1 MRRVT
6 RKSGTPDAGSRL
18 LSSLGLAAR
27 AGQLR
32 VGFDA
37 VNRSIRGGQAA
48 AVVVAGDAPRSVLKK
63 LEGLLA
69 SRPVP
74 YRVVLDGDRLGAAVG
89 RERVVALVITEKSLG
104 QRVMD
109 LAEEVEG

>member
-1 MRRVT
+1 MT
-6 RKSGTPDAGSRL
+6 RKSRTPDSGSRL

-37 VNRSIRGGQAA
+37 VSRSIRSGQAV
-48 AVVVAGDAPRSVLKK
+48 AVVVACDAPRSVRER
-63 LEGLLA
+63 LERLLA
-69 SRPVP
+69 SQPVP
-74 YRVVLDGDRLGAAVG
+74 HRLVLDGDRLGAAVG
-89 RERVVALVITEKSLG
+89 RERVVALAITERSLG

>member
-1 MRRVT
+1 VKRRS
-6 RKSGTPDAGSRL
+6 RTPDSDRRL

-32 VGFDA
+32 IGYDA
-37 VNRSIRGGQAA
+37 VSQSIRSGQAV
-48 AVVVAGDAPRSVLKK
+48 AVVVARDAPDSVLKR

-69 SRPVP
+69 SHSVP
-74 YRVVLDGDRLGAAVG
+74 HRTVLDGDRLGAAVG
-89 RERVVALVITEKSLG
+89 RDRVVALAITDSSLG
-104 QRVMD
+104 QRAMD